1 MRGGRYRLAL
11 GRVYLAQGRY
21 ADALRQFV
29 ESGLPEAD
37 LYTRETLERIT
48 ERMRRFAREGEW
60 AEVSRRAEFVEDLS
74 PGLLTREMLRLGLR
88 AALIQGLFARA
99 ERYARRL
106 ADLDE
111 AEGFLGLA
119 LAALR
124 VKSPLEL
131 RGEDLKAVE
140 PYLTEALS
148 RAEIPEALLLLG
160 VLREREGRFREALHL
175 LERAAFRGKGRWRG
189 WPTTTW
195 PR

>member
-1 MRGGRYRLAL
+1 M
-11 GRVYLAQGRY
+11 
-21 ADALRQFV
+21 
-29 ESGLPEAD
+29 
-37 LYTRETLERIT
+37 
-48 ERMRRFAREGEW
+48 
-60 AEVSRRAEFVEDLS
+60 SRRAEFVEDLS

-131 RGEDLKAVE
+131 RGGGPEGGGALPHRGPE
-140 PYLTEALS
+140 PGGDPRGPPPPRGPKGE
-148 RAEIPEALLLLG
+148 
-160 VLREREGRFREALHL
+160 EGRFREALHL